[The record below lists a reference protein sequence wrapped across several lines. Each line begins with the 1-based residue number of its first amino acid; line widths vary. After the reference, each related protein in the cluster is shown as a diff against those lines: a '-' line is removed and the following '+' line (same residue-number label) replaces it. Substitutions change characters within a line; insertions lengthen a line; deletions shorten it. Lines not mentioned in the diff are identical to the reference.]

1 MSIEP
6 KTHYATLSA
15 KEKNLAR
22 VFSDDYVFVIPPYQR
37 PYSWT
42 TEEAGA
48 LFVDIVDASNLE
60 EKKFEALPPYF
71 LGSIVLIKDP
81 QKPTSYVV
89 DGQQRITTLTIL
101 WSALRD
107 TAKNE
112 AEKIDIGQYIKQAGS
127 ASKGTQDQFRLTA
140 RARDQEFFHDYI
152 QLGKDSSEERLD
164 KLSDPKANLLG
175 NYRHLLGKISDLA
188 TTARQRLIRFL
199 ATKCFLVVVEA
210 SDEDSAYRVFSVMND
225 RGLDLS
231 PTDIFKAD
239 IIGSIDDDKKQ
250 IKYTD
255 DWERWEETLGR
266 ENFADLFSHIR
277 MIYRKQKQ
285 QDSLIKEVKQ
295 FVKPTEEPEKFIKE
309 KLLPYSEAYHD
320 ILRKSFEGTSGLT
333 SISIHLKNLSLLDN
347 ADWQPPAVLA
357 ISEYRNDEA
366 KLDEFLFKLERLAFF
381 MFLTRKDVNFRIRR
395 YGDVLK
401 LLQNDAFDE
410 GNSDPLVLTP
420 NEQIEVLDKLDAPIY
435 GASKIPKPLLLRIDQ
450 ALSDGAASYNQS
462 IIQIEH
468 ICPQTRTV
476 DGPWSDFYKKLHK
489 YDDLEDYD
497 DREAAERA
505 WTDSLGNLVLLTR
518 KKNIQAYNYDFEYK
532 RTKYF
537 KQDEANSLAITNQ
550 VISETKWTLK
560 KLNKRTQKLIKLL
573 AKKWKFDES
582 VYDGWM
588 DTE

>member
-6 KTHYATLSA
+6 KTNYATLSA
-15 KEKNLAR
+15 KEKNLSR

-48 LFVDIVDASNLE
+48 LFMDIVEASNLE

-81 QKPTSYVV
+81 QRPTSYVV

-107 TAKNE
+107 TALTE

-127 ASKGTQDQFRLTA
+127 PSKGTQDKFRLTA
-140 RARDQEFFHDYI
+140 RARDQDFFHDFI

-164 KLSDPKANLLG
+164 KISDPKANLLG
-175 NYRHLLGKISDLA
+175 NYRFLIEQLSELSPAAIA
-188 TTARQRLIRFL
+188 RLIRFL

-239 IIGSIDDDKKQ
+239 IIGSIDDVQKQ
-250 IKYTD
+250 VKYTD

-285 QDSLIKEVKQ
+285 KDSLIKEVKQ
-295 FVKPTEEPEKFIKE
+295 FVKPTENPETFIKE
-309 KLLPYSEAYHD
+309 RLLPYSEAYHD
-320 ILRKSFEGTSGLT
+320 ILRKSFEGTSSLQ

-347 ADWQPPAVLA
+347 ADWQPPAILA
-357 ISEYRNDEA
+357 ISEYRNDE
-366 KLDEFLFKLERLAFF
+366 KTLDEFLFKLERLAFF

-395 YGDVLK
+395 YGEVLK
-401 LLQNDAFDE
+401 LLQNGTSEDGED
-410 GNSDPLVLTP
+410 DPLTLTAK
-420 NEQIEVLDKLDAPIY
+420 EQIEVLDKLDSPIY

-450 ALSDGAASYNQS
+450 ALSDGAASYDQS
-462 IIQIEH
+462 VIQIEH
-468 ICPQTRTV
+468 ICPQTRAV
-476 DGPWSDFYKKLHK
+476 DGPWSSFYKKLDK
-489 YDDLEDYD
+489 YDNIEDYD
-497 DREAAERA
+497 DRDSAERA

-532 RTKYF
+532 KTKYF

-550 VISETKWTLK
+550 VVSESKWTLK
-560 KLNKRTQKLIKLL
+560 KLHKRSQRLIKML
-573 AKKWKFDES
+573 ARKWEFDSSIYES
-582 VYDGWM
+582 WM
-588 DTE
+588 ASE